1 MADLKSIAE
10 LAWRTIYPNPGD
22 EGAISREEF
31 LESAKLEYSYQYLL
45 WYWKEN
51 ALEGI
56 FNTPGDLATEKEF
69 SVLDNE
75 IDISGLD
82 IMTMLA
88 GDKWLL
94 NIGGLTCECKY
105 VKSNIN
111 QTQLLCDDDSMPEE
125 YKPYVIVGKKIKF
138 PKGTHADKITII
150 YANSGESTDDN
161 IEVDGALGA
170 LVRVR
175 LQEIYGRPMPV
186 DKNNNTNSNT

>member
-10 LAWRTIYPNPGD
+10 LSWRTIYPNPGD

-45 WYWKEN
+45 WYWREN
-51 ALEGI
+51 AQEGV
-56 FNTPGDLATEKEF
+56 FNMPGDLATEAEF
-69 SVLDNE
+69 DVIDNE
-75 IDISGLD
+75 VDISNLD
-82 IMTMLA
+82 IMSRLP
-88 GDKWLL
+88 GDKWLA
-94 NIGGLTCECKY
+94 NVGGLTCDCKY

-111 QTQLLCDDDSMPEE
+111 QTQLLCDDDSMPED
-125 YKPYVIVGKKIKF
+125 YKPYLIVGKKIKF
-138 PKGTHADKITII
+138 PKGTHADRLTII
-150 YANSGESTDDN
+150 YANSGREIDDT

-186 DKNNNTNSNT
+186 DKTNNTNSNN

>member
-1 MADLKSIAE
+1 MANLLSIAE

-45 WYWKEN
+45 WYWKEK
-51 ALEGI
+51 ALEGM
-56 FNTPGDLATEKEF
+56 FDMPGDLATEKEF
-69 SVLDNE
+69 DVINNE

-82 IMTMLA
+82 IMSMLS
-88 GDKWLL
+88 GSQWLV
-94 NIGGLTCECKY
+94 NVGGLTCDCKY
-105 VKSNIN
+105 IKSTIN
-111 QTQLLCDDDSMPEE
+111 QTQLLCEDDSMPDE
-125 YKPYVIVGKKIKF
+125 YKPYLVVGKKIKF

-150 YANSGESTDDN
+150 YANSGQNTDEN

-186 DKNNNTNSNT
+186 DKTNNTNPNS